1 MQYDGTGRLRHSPRQ
16 VGKLPNRPA
25 ERGRRR
31 PRSTTCACPGDL
43 QHPRDNGSRY
53 FACRILCSKLSL
65 ANQQALLVFALPTS
79 MLKLPWNLGNV
90 RPGRTSRRRFFSAG
104 ALEPWGASSGRLY
117 RATHLDTPSVCSI
130 VTHGQILAPRS
141 GPSLNATCPGC
152 VLRLPQRCTI
162 PEFICTEHKASPL
175 AAHFVQEEFG

>member
-1 MQYDGTGRLRHSPRQ
+1 MRHSPRQ
-16 VGKLPNRPA
+16 VVKLPNRPA

-104 ALEPWGASSGRLY
+104 ALEPRGASFGGLY
-117 RATHLDTPSVCSI
+117 RAMHLDTPSVCSI

-141 GPSLNATCPGC
+141 GPSLNASLLRR
-152 VLRLPQRCTI
+152 VLGASCDSLRDAPFQNSYARSTRRVHWLPST
-162 PEFICTEHKASPL
+162 
-175 AAHFVQEEFG
+175 